1 MTIIEARDVTVTYRS
16 GRRRGAGDILGLDRV
31 SITLEAGETL
41 GIVGESG
48 SGKSTLGRA
57 IAGLEQL
64 DGGALRV
71 AGFDVAGFRGRVP
84 REFWGEVQMVWQ
96 DPLGSLTPTM
106 KMGEVLAEAFQRGQR
121 KPKAEVARRVEE
133 LMAMVQLPLGCLDRY
148 AHELSG
154 GQRQR
159 VAIARAFAAN
169 PSVVVL
175 DEAVSALDVL
185 TQGQI
190 LQLLIDI
197 QQQVGVTYIFIS
209 HDLGVVGKIADRT
222 AVLYRGNLM
231 EFGRTEQIVPEP
243 ENPYTRE
250 LMLSTLAVEPRETSS
265 VAPRTRPVTFPGV
278 RIAEGTCPY
287 LARCAHAIQTC
298 TVLPAPVVE
307 LAPGHTTQCHL
318 PAPEPSGVGAGAR
331 TAE

>member
-1 MTIIEARDVTVTYRS
+1 MSIIEVEDLCVTYPS
-16 GRRRGAGDILGLDRV
+16 GSRRAAPVIGLDRV
-31 SITLEAGETL
+31 SLTLEAGETL

-57 IAGLEQL
+57 IAGLERF
-64 DGGALRV
+64 GSGSLRV
-71 AGFDVAGFRGRVP
+71 AGFDVAGFNGRIP

-106 KMGEVLAEAFQRGQR
+106 KMGDILAEAFRRGER
-121 KPKAEVARRVEE
+121 KPAAEVEARLEE
-133 LMAMVQLPLGCLDRY
+133 LMAMVQLPMACLGRY

-159 VAIARAFAAN
+159 IAIARAFAAN

-197 QQQVGVTYIFIS
+197 QRAVGVTYIFIS

-250 LMLSTLAVEPRETSS
+250 LMRSTLSVEPEV
-265 VAPRTRPVTFPGV
+265 VAPAPKTVRTSLPLA
-278 RIAEGTCPY
+278 AELAAPGTCPY
-287 LARCAHAIQTC
+287 LPRCANAVGRC
-298 TVLPAPVVE
+298 TELPAPVVE
-307 LAPGHTTQCHL
+307 VEPGHTSKCHVRVL
-318 PAPEPSGVGAGAR
+318 
-331 TAE
+331 TA